1 MKDQLLVEVGDANQ
15 YAAAKLVGISNVAV
29 NTETPEAARRHGF
42 EIPEFDSFVAL
53 KKRNSPVFSGLVVPN
68 HKIPIV

>member
-1 MKDQLLVEVGDANQ
+1 MFHV
-15 YAAAKLVGISNVAV
+15 
-29 NTETPEAARRHGF
+29 
-42 EIPEFDSFVAL
+42 PEFDSFVAL